1 MSSPLT
7 GKDRPACGGMSD
19 APIGE
24 QAALPL
30 TVAIGLVIWMRY
42 CCFLSIGIGYLL
54 QRPGA
59 PIVPQ
64 ASPSRCILKAKR
76 ESARR
81 DAWTWPTCEATLP
94 FIGYIGPWQ
103 PAHQKV
109 ASSGRRAVAAMQS
122 PAHAACATGLEKTT
136 ASGLMSAVSV
146 SSCHRGSTSVI

>member
-1 MSSPLT
+1 MLT
-7 GKDRPACGGMSD
+7 GYVPGGFDMLHIGHLNILSSAAARCDRLIVG
-19 APIGE
+19 
-24 QAALPL
+24 
-30 TVAIGLVIWMRY
+30 VATDDSLERMKGR
-42 CCFLSIGIGYLL
+42 
-54 QRPGA
+54 A